1 VKVAV
6 TGHSGG
12 LGKAIADRFA
22 SDGHEIVG
30 FSLDNG
36 YDITNKDDFRRIV
49 FGALDCD
56 VFINCAHDREHQNID
71 QVFLLTMMF
80 HHWKDQPK
88 HIVSIGSVA
97 PDVYWT
103 EFHASSAKYRAAKAA
118 LDAAT
123 LEINSFNKPCRASIV
138 RPDWMDSP
146 SSVNHENRTGD
157 VLNKLA
163 YGDVVDIVAM
173 VVYRGPEITFSSITM
188 KKTAPVP
195 PPPDETGQPEQQR
208 KKKRW
213 RLR

>member
-1 VKVAV
+1 MKVAV
-6 TGHSGG
+6 TGHSAG

-36 YDITNKDDFRRIV
+36 YDITDKEDFRRIV

-88 HIVSIGSVA
+88 HIVSIGSIA

-103 EFHASSAKYRAAKAA
+103 DFDASSAKYRAAKAA

-123 LEINSFNKPCRASIV
+123 LEINSFNKPCRASVV
-138 RPDWMDSP
+138 RPDWIESR
-146 SSVNHENRTGD
+146 SSAKFQERTGD
-157 VLNKLA
+157 VLNTLDA
-163 YGDVVDIVAM
+163 ADVVEIVAM

-188 KKTAPVP
+188 KRTAPAP
-195 PPPDETGQPEQQR
+195 EPRPEQPDKP

-213 RLR
+213 GLRK